1 MNHKWTGIGCII
13 LLAASLAAAER
24 DGGGAHRRNDDMRD
38 KMKAELNLTKEQ
50 QKKLDTHRIE
60 QRAAMEKAMLDI
72 KEKRDELKAALEQPK
87 LNRIALQKIND
98 ELKDAQNEMAD
109 QRLEGILYVR
119 EVLTPDQFKKFLSLA
134 PEMKEHRRKEWAEQR
149 GRDKHGR
156 SDKKGRSNDNPDDE
170 DHESDD
176 ESPRR

>member
-1 MNHKWTGIGCII
+1 MNHKLTGIGCVI

-24 DGGGAHRRNDDMRD
+24 EGGGPRRRDDDRRD

-72 KEKRDELKAALEQPK
+72 KEKREELKAALEQPK

-134 PEMKEHRRKEWAEQR
+134 PEMKEHGRKEWNECRNQNDR
-149 GRDKHGR
+149 RDN
-156 SDKKGRSNDNPDDE
+156 KGRSNDAPDNE
-170 DHESDD
+170 DHDD
-176 ESPRR
+176 DPPSR